1 MVLDYGRGPQ
11 QVLEIYGRMGR
22 ARAQQVLKYGSW
34 SLPIFVGRSFFD
46 SSKQFRG
53 DFKPFSSEFGRF
65 WAILG
70 GFERFC
76 AGSECFPAAKGVRS
90 RGGSRYGSASPA
102 SIGIVLEMVCP
113 SKYWKNIWNLY
124 PGPYGR
130 PTCFC
135 DAHAPLTHLAASALA
150 ERLSCL
156 LWPCKQRRV
165 STLL

>member
-102 SIGIVLEMVCP
+102 SIGIFIGMVGP
-113 SKYWKNIWNLY
+113 SKYWGNIWNLFAK
-124 PGPYGR
+124 PYTHVTVEQAAAVLR
-130 PTCFC
+130 SPCAPTWHAR
-135 DAHAPLTHLAASALA
+135 DHLHPPRAPTDPHAAPL
-150 ERLSCL
+150 
-156 LWPCKQRRV
+156 
-165 STLL
+165 